1 VSGGVDLD
9 FGEEAPGGDAV
20 AGGLGGGDA
29 AHDSG
34 ASAVKAAWAVVEVP
48 AQAPN
53 LRAAEE
59 GIKDQARGK

>member
-1 VSGGVDLD
+1 M
-9 FGEEAPGGDAV
+9 

-59 GIKDQARGK
+59 GIKDHARGK